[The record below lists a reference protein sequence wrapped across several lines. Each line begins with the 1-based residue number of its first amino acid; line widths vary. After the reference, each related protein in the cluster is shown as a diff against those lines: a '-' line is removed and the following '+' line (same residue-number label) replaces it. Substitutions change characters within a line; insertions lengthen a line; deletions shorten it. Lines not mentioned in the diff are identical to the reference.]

1 MILLDDTFRVNVLK
15 LFKNILFHLQI
26 YLLNSNIASVR
37 LFFLIDMT
45 ILLLIRVFCCKMYK
59 YLHWIINQKR
69 GQRALL
75 SGGVLVRLGSFL
87 AVNDKNLLFNDKK
100 IL

>member
-1 MILLDDTFRVNVLK
+1 MVSAIGFGV
-15 LFKNILFHLQI
+15 
-26 YLLNSNIASVR
+26 
-37 LFFLIDMT
+37 
-45 ILLLIRVFCCKMYK
+45 LLLVGWKGGYVGGEREGVPERM
-59 YLHWIINQKR
+59 